1 MPQPLAPQQKGDRS
15 QEHSFLYDIR
25 FEDIQRG
32 ELLGKGSFGTVYR
45 AVWQTPD
52 GAKEVAIKY
61 FETDLEKAEFHVER
75 RQLARVSHPNI
86 IRLYGASTTHFILLV
101 MEYAECGSL
110 YKVLH
115 QSKPQPEYTAG
126 HAVSWALQC
135 AKGVAY
141 LHSLKPKPL
150 IHRDLKSPNL
160 LLVNNGIT
168 LKICDFGTAC
178 DKSTIMT
185 NNKGSA
191 AWMAPEVFEGITYSE
206 KCDVFSWGIILWE
219 VLARRLPFEEIGGN
233 DLRVLWAIHQDQRPP
248 LIADCPPPLEDL
260 MTTCWSKD
268 VGVRPPMANVVDD
281 MTELLPFF
289 PGGDQP
295 IKFLDTEPEGV
306 DTVDGS
312 SLASWDT
319 AEQSVISRS
328 EVTWPDYSSVPFESY
343 HPIAYNTI
351 PHHILGHHSNPPP
364 HSRPT

>member
-1 MPQPLAPQQKGDRS
+1 MPQPPPPPPPSKVEKNQDGNMA
-15 QEHSFLYDIR
+15 FLYDIR
-25 FEDIQRG
+25 FEDIVRG

-45 AVWQTPD
+45 AVWRAPD
-52 GAKEVAIKY
+52 GAKEVAIKYFENEINTITIIITIIIIIIIIILLQVAIKY

-75 RQLARVSHPNI
+75 RQLARVNHPNI
-86 IRLYGASTTHFILLV
+86 IRLYGACTSHFILLV

-115 QSKPQPEYTAG
+115 QAKPQPEYNAG

-160 LLVNNGIT
+160 LLVNHGIT

-248 LIADCPPPLEDL
+248 LIANCPPPLENL
-260 MTTCWSKD
+260 MTVCWDKD
-268 VGVRPPMANVVDD
+268 VSVRPHMSEVVSEMA
-281 MTELLPFF
+281 ELLPFF

-295 IKFLDTEPEGV
+295 IKFLETGLSEKEIPSFVFQLFYQSRGR
-306 DTVDGS
+306 TVHQK
-312 SLASWDT
+312 A
-319 AEQSVISRS
+319 Q
-328 EVTWPDYSSVPFESY
+328 
-343 HPIAYNTI
+343 
-351 PHHILGHHSNPPP
+351 
-364 HSRPT
+364 

>member
-1 MPQPLAPQQKGDRS
+1 MPQPPPAPAKGERNQDTT
-15 QEHSFLYDIR
+15 FLYDIR
-25 FEDIQRG
+25 FEDIVRG

-45 AVWQTPD
+45 AVWRTPE

-75 RQLARVSHPNI
+75 RQLARVNHPNI
-86 IRLYGASTTHFILLV
+86 IRLFGACTSHFILLV

-115 QSKPQPEYTAG
+115 QAKPQPEYSAG

-160 LLVNNGIT
+160 LLVNHGIT

-248 LIADCPPPLEDL
+248 LIANCPPPLENL
-260 MTTCWSKD
+260 MTVCWDKD
-268 VGVRPPMANVVDD
+268 VSVRPHMSEVVSEMA
-281 MTELLPFF
+281 ELLPYF

-295 IKFLDTEPEGV
+295 IKFLETGLSEKEIPSFVFQLFYQSRGR
-306 DTVDGS
+306 TVHQK
-312 SLASWDT
+312 A
-319 AEQSVISRS
+319 Q
-328 EVTWPDYSSVPFESY
+328 
-343 HPIAYNTI
+343 
-351 PHHILGHHSNPPP
+351 
-364 HSRPT
+364 